1 VQALSCHV
9 GTLFASE
16 YVFLPYEKD
25 AMPEKTLER
34 AEVGTRRSWRGRSPI
49 FGHAVSTLDF

>member
-1 VQALSCHV
+1 
-9 GTLFASE
+9 LFASE